1 MPANMPDDV
10 YQKLIQDFE
19 ALAAIAIPFDRQYE
33 LVKRAKAFNEQFE
46 ISSDDYQQLFELY
59 LQDRHTPDWLER
71 TVQFTKKLE
80 PIAQALRSLT
90 FLAVLFSA
98 IQFVVSL
105 QEQRTQLI
113 AQKWETVASDLKIGG
128 AKREAIEYLH
138 NRGEIL
144 SNLEAIDTQLS
155 GLNLPGGARLQEA
168 KFTGANLYQAYL
180 VGAILYR
187 SDFASQGSDLTNL
200 DSVNF
205 QKADLRGA
213 NFRGANL
220 QNACFD
226 GANLEAADFT
236 DAYLVNT
243 DFRGAK
249 YLEASQILQAKTSY
263 ERGIYDDNL
272 SQALGLSASNAG
284 PSEGCW
290 VEARSQPWW
299 QRWLGQ

>member
-1 MPANMPDDV
+1 MPDDV

-33 LVKRAKAFNEQFE
+33 LVKRSKAFNEQFDL
-46 ISSDDYQQLFELY
+46 SPDDYQQLFELY

-98 IQFVVSL
+98 IQFVISL
-105 QEQRTQLI
+105 QAQRTQLI
-113 AQKWETVASDLKIGG
+113 AEKWETVASDLKIGG

-138 NRGEIL
+138 DRGEIL

-155 GLNLPGGARLQEA
+155 GLNLPGSARLQES

-180 VGAILYR
+180 VGANLYR
-187 SDFASQGSDLTNL
+187 SDFASEGDNLTNL

-205 QKADLRGA
+205 QDADLRGA

-220 QNACFD
+220 QHACFE

-236 DAYLVNT
+236 DAYLVST
-243 DFRGAK
+243 DFRGARN
-249 YLEASQILQAKTSY
+249 LEASQILQAKGSY
-263 ERGIYDDNL
+263 ERGLYDQAL
-272 SQALGLSASNAG
+272 SQTLKLSTNDATPSAG
-284 PSEGCW
+284 CRVG
-290 VEARSQPWW
+290 ARSHSWW
-299 QRWLGQ
+299 QSFLNR